1 MTSPTRYSPEVRE
14 RAVRLVLDHQGEH
27 DSQWSA
33 IPSVSSKL
41 GCTAETLRKW
51 VRQAEREA
59 LRDERRRVVG
69 AVLNAVDD
77 HLAKSEQM
85 QLAWRFDS
93 IRLLPAILMEAH
105 AAGRAVVL
113 TSDHGHVLEAG
124 GVKLPSDGEGRWR
137 SAAAPAT
144 ALEIE
149 IGGARVRA
157 ATGLER
163 IVLPWSETVR
173 YGSKRNGYHGGV
185 SLQEAVVPVGV
196 YVGPG
201 ETLDG
206 WEPVPV
212 SYPSWWF
219 TEEPDPAGFHLPA
232 PGRKQAGTE
241 APRDPQRDLFTE
253 TARSRSAD
261 ATRWDPLFASEVYA
275 AQRQLA
281 GRGAPDDD
289 TVRVALDALFKAR
302 GRLPGRLAR
311 DTADEHTGAAHA
323 QRDRRPAT
331 PSERGRLSGASFQRT
346 HGARRSGR
354 RPACQAVRVTR
365 HPCRGRLAP
374 EHRMCTRSRTRIAA
388 CGSCRRRAG
397 TGNGSITCSSGTRRR
412 RKASTSRC
420 AISMNQARCR
430 PRCARTDLRSIIA

>member
-59 LRDERRRVVG
+59 LPDERRRVVG

-124 GVKLPSDGEGRWR
+124 GVKLPGDGEGRWR

-149 IGGARVRA
+149 IGGVRVQA

-253 TARSRSAD
+253 AARSRSAD

-281 GRGAPDDD
+281 GQGAPDDD
-289 TVRVALDALFKAR
+289 TVRAALDALFEAR
-302 GRLPGRLAR
+302 GRLPAASLATRLMSIPAPHMR
-311 DTADEHTGAAHA
+311 SVIAGL
-323 QRDRRPAT
+323 QRLLNVDGYPVLR
-331 PSERGRLSGASFQRT
+331 F
-346 HGARRSGR
+346 SGR
-354 RPACQAVRVTR
+354 TERVDLDGALLVKR
-365 HPCRGRLAP
+365 FELRDIRVGDAWHP
-374 EHRMCTRSRTRIAA
+374 SIA
-388 CGSCRRRAG
+388 
-397 TGNGSITCSSGTRRR
+397 
-412 RKASTSRC
+412 
-420 AISMNQARCR
+420 
-430 PRCARTDLRSIIA
+430 CARALVRE

>member
-14 RAVRLVLDHQGEH
+14 RAVRLVLEHQGEH

-59 LRDERRRVVG
+59 LPDERRRVVG

-124 GVKLPSDGEGRWR
+124 GVKLPGDGEGRWR

-163 IVLPWSETVR
+163 IVLSWSETVR

-201 ETLDG
+201 ERLDG

-219 TEEPDPAGFHLPA
+219 AEEPGPAGFHLPA

-281 GRGAPDDD
+281 GQGAPDDD
-289 TVRVALDALFKAR
+289 TVRATLDALFEAR
-302 GRLPGRLAR
+302 GRP
-311 DTADEHTGAAHA
+311 
-323 QRDRRPAT
+323 P
-331 PSERGRLSGASFQRT
+331 
-346 HGARRSGR
+346 
-354 RPACQAVRVTR
+354 
-365 HPCRGRLAP
+365 
-374 EHRMCTRSRTRIAA
+374 RSRH
-388 CGSCRRRAG
+388 G
-397 TGNGSITCSSGTRRR
+397 
-412 RKASTSRC
+412 
-420 AISMNQARCR
+420 
-430 PRCARTDLRSIIA
+430 